1 VIQLSGE
8 EDVEMEIKDEIDLE
22 HKKQALADLLRIDQS
37 EISICSTR
45 IDDLATFQAKR
56 MLWLVGTEAEV
67 NAGIR
72 GYFQHNLGD
81 LDSAFIGK
89 AAKLSAIDAQVVDR
103 LCAIMDPDVET
114 DILNE
119 ALLCIASECGDVNAL
134 IDAAVV
140 DVDRARFLSMDGRE
154 TAFGDYLI
162 YKFREGQC
170 SDYDHQ

>member
-1 VIQLSGE
+1 LSGR
-8 EDVEMEIKDEIDLE
+8 EDMELEIKEEIDLE
-22 HKKQALADLLRIDQS
+22 HKKQALADLLRIDPN

-56 MLWLVGTEAEV
+56 MLWLVGAEDEV

-72 GYFQHNLGD
+72 GYFQHNLSD
-81 LDSAFIGK
+81 LDSAFIGT

-103 LCAIMDPDVET
+103 LCAVMDEDVET
-114 DILNE
+114 DVLNE
-119 ALLCIASECGDVNAL
+119 ALLSIASKCGDMNAL
-134 IDAAVV
+134 IDAAVS
-140 DVDRARFLSMDGRE
+140 DVDRGRFLSLDGKE
-154 TAFGDYLI
+154 ITFGNYLM